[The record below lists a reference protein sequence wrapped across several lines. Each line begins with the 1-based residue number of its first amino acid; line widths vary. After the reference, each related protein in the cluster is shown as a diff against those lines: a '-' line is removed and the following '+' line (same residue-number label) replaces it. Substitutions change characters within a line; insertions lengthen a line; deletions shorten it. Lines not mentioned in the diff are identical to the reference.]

1 MTSTPNNR
9 NNLLTIAIVAII
21 ALLGL
26 SGYLIY
32 HSSQLSRANQQLTTT
47 SEETSKLKLELE
59 TQYNE
64 ALTKMDEM
72 KGDNEQM
79 NKLIEEQKTELTK
92 QKDQISG
99 LIRTKTDLANAKA
112 KLNGLVNTYLAQI
125 EELKTKNELL
135 TKDNENLNV
144 EKTQL
149 SSALETEKK
158 TTQEL
163 ATAKAALVSEKENLT
178 SVNEKLST
186 KVTRASVI
194 NVSQVQITGLKI
206 DKKNKEHKKSYAK
219 NIDRLKVCFD
229 AAANE
234 IADGGT
240 ESFYIRMINPIGET
254 LAREDMG
261 SGTLTATDTKEK
273 IRYTTVKE
281 IQYGNKSTNVCLN
294 WDQAEPL
301 AKGVY
306 QVEIYNKG
314 YLAGKSSFKLK

>member
-1 MTSTPNNR
+1 MSLSQNNR
-9 NNLLTIAIVAII
+9 NNVLVVAIVAII
-21 ALLGL
+21 ALIGL
-26 SGYLIY
+26 SAYLLY
-32 HSSQLSRANQQLTTT
+32 TNSQLSQNRTTLTSQLD
-47 SEETSKLKLELE
+47 ETSKLKLELE

-92 QKDQISG
+92 QKDQIAG
-99 LIRTKTDLANAKA
+99 LLRSKSDLSAAKA
-112 KLNGLVNTYLAQI
+112 RLDGFVKNYLAQI
-125 EELKTKNELL
+125 EELKTKNDML
-135 TKDNENLNV
+135 TKDNENLTV

-149 SSALETEKK
+149 TTDLEKER
-158 TTQEL
+158 TTAQEL
-163 ATAKAALVSEKENLT
+163 ATAKAALVSEKENLAA
-178 SVNEKLST
+178 VNEKLNS

-194 NVSQVQITGLKI
+194 NVSNVEITGLKI
-206 DKKNKEHKKSYAK
+206 DKNNKEKKKSYAK
-219 NIDRLKVCFD
+219 NIDRLRVCFN

-261 SGTLTATDTKEK
+261 SGTLTATNTKEQ

-281 IQYGNKSTNVCLN
+281 IQYGNKDTNVCLN
-294 WDQAEPL
+294 WDQATPL

-306 QVEIYNKG
+306 QVEVYNKG